1 MIIEEDGSGRGRTS
15 RPARRSTDAFRA
27 ALSALVL
34 AGSLAGCGGDDG
46 SAPVGAGASD
56 AAPDGAPPPP
66 PLVAA
71 SADIVEP
78 DPGAVGTAN
87 LAVGPERTAPWP
99 AARVAAAGPVP
110 AHEQRPGDPER
121 GREALLGED
130 YVACGIPEN
139 AYRRLLGDAPVPTLP
154 EREGPAA
161 DLPFFNNVVT
171 NDDGVRLVTNNCLT
185 CHGAPLFGEIVVG
198 LGNEFLDFTGD
209 ASLPVERAGAL
220 VSGEAE
226 TRAWE
231 RYADRIAAIAPH
243 LRTRTVGSNPANN
256 VTFALIAH
264 RDPDTNAW
272 LDEPAVALP
281 PTEAAPVSVPPWWR
295 MKKKHAMFW
304 MGEGRGDHARI
315 MMAAS
320 ILCSDSIEELDE
332 IDAYAPDVRA
342 FIDSLEPPAWPFE
355 LDGALAA
362 RGEALFGRHCS
373 GCHGRYDGAAGPPPD
388 PATDGPTDPR
398 LYPNLLVPLEVIG
411 TDPTLVEHA
420 YSEAGLSY
428 TDWFNR
434 SWYGREGL
442 AAAGPGYVAPPLDGI
457 WATAPYGHNG
467 SVPNLTAW
475 LDSTARP
482 TYWRRIPETS
492 ADPEGFDAADVGW
505 RHEALGTGQ
514 DGVADPVARARIY
527 DTTQPGHDNG
537 GHTFG
542 DALTDAERAAVV
554 EYLKTL

>member
-1 MIIEEDGSGRGRTS
+1 MNGEREVTGDGAGGGGR
-15 RPARRSTDAFRA
+15 RRHRRLAVA
-27 ALSALVL
+27 ALTALL
-34 AGSLAGCGGDDG
+34 AACGADPGGDGDG
-46 SAPVGAGASD
+46 GDGGDGGD
-56 AAPDGAPPPP
+56 ARAGAPPTPA
-66 PLVAA
+66 LVAA
-71 SADIVEP
+71 GAGIV
-78 DPGAVGTAN
+78 DPAPGGVGVAN
-87 LAVGPERTAPWP
+87 LAVAAERTAPRP

-110 AHEQRPGDPER
+110 AYAQRAGDPAR

-130 YVACGIPEN
+130 YVACGIPET
-139 AYRRLLGDAPVPTLP
+139 AYRRLLGDAPVPVLP
-154 EREGPAA
+154 GREGPAA

-171 NDDGVRLVTNNCLT
+171 NADGVRLVTNNCLT

-226 TRAWE
+226 IRAWE

-243 LRTRTVGSNPANN
+243 LRTRTVGANPANN
-256 VTFALIAH
+256 ITFALIAH

-281 PTEAAPVSVPPWWR
+281 STEPAPVSVPPWWR
-295 MKKKHAMFW
+295 MRKKHAMFG

-320 ILCSDSIEELDE
+320 ILCSDSIQALDE

-342 FIDSLEPPAWPFE
+342 YIDSLEPPAWPF
-355 LDGALAA
+355 DVDAALAA
-362 RGEALFGRHCS
+362 RGETLFGVHCA
-373 GCHGRYDGAAGPPPD
+373 GCHGRYDGAADPPPD
-388 PATDGPTDPR
+388 PTTDGATDPR
-398 LYPNLLVPLEVIG
+398 LYPNLLIPLEVIG

-420 YSEAGLSY
+420 YSDAGLAY

-434 SWYGREGL
+434 SWYGRGGL

-467 SVPNLTAW
+467 SVPNLTMW
-475 LDSTARP
+475 LDSPSRP
-482 TYWRRIPETS
+482 TRWRRIPETS
-492 ADPEGFDAADVGW
+492 ADPAGFDTVDVGW
-505 RHEALGTGQ
+505 RHEALEGGR
-514 DGVADPVARARIY
+514 DGVVDPVARARVY
-527 DTTQPGHDNG
+527 DTTLPGHDNG
-537 GHTFG
+537 GHVFG
-542 DALTDAERAAVV
+542 DALDAAERAAVV